1 MADVQFNLTGF
12 DKVTARLK
20 ALPVE
25 LRKKPARSALGK
37 AATLVR
43 GQAQTNAIWLDDKET
58 GRKIADNMIQRFRS
72 RYSKRT
78 GDIMIS
84 VGVGTEK
91 GRIPKGNPD
100 EGPKGNTPHW
110 HLLELGHQMEGGGSV
125 APQPFLRPAAE
136 QQASAAI
143 ALFGTELD
151 KAIDRLVKKL
161 P

>member
-1 MADVQFNLTGF
+1 MADIQFKLTGF
-12 DKVTARLK
+12 DEVSKRLQ

-43 GQAQTNAIWLDDKET
+43 GQAQTNAIWLDDKAT
-58 GRKIADNMIQRFRS
+58 GRKIADNIIQRFRS

-78 GDIMIS
+78 GDVMIS

-110 HLLELGHQMEGGGSV
+110 HLLELGTEQ
-125 APQPFLRPAAE
+125 AKPQPFLRPAAE
-136 QQASAAI
+136 QQAEAAI

-151 KAIDRLVKKL
+151 KAITRLVRRMK
-161 P
+161 